1 MPQHSVFSAAQLMEM
16 AVRIED
22 HGRAFYEVCLSEPI
36 GGKSRELFLYLL
48 DQERRHARLFSR
60 MKEEADGDEPLPESY
75 PGELESYL
83 EAFTAGA
90 VFDDPDRAPQQV
102 RELEGPL
109 GVLEAA
115 LDFEK
120 KSILFYSGMKTLV
133 RRSDA
138 DRVDRVMA
146 EEHDHV
152 RRLLALRREIEALER
167 GGDLS

>member
-16 AVRIED
+16 AVRIEE
-22 HGRAFYEVCLSEPI
+22 HGRAFYEACLSEPI
-36 GGKSRELFLYLL
+36 DGKSRELFQFLL
-48 DQERRHARLFSR
+48 DQEREHARLFSR
-60 MKEEADGDEPLPESY
+60 MKEEADGHEPLPESY
-75 PGELESYL
+75 PGELESYM

-90 VFDDPDRAPQQV
+90 VFDDPERASRRV
-102 RELEGPL
+102 RELQGPF
-109 GVLEAA
+109 GILEAA

-152 RRLLALRREIEALER
+152 RRLLALRREVEASGR
-167 GGDLS
+167 GVEPS